1 MGFSGLVCW
10 LILLMFPWSYTR
22 SSRRNSAWRWQP
34 SKLCQSRL
42 VPEIMNTSKFITYW
56 KAQLEC
62 SLAENLTCLTSTG
75 FCRRHLTWYQ
85 WVSASVGAVDS
96 QTVAPLPMNAT
107 SNQNAKPWTIPEL
120 FKHKSMNQNFLNHS
134 GMNLFCN
141 VAQHARFRILLANN
155 YTLTCETRRESRA
168 YAGLSHLLNQS
179 QWRASVSWPCR
190 SGCQR
195 CRRSVDGSILS

>member
-1 MGFSGLVCW
+1 MLSNRRSCPGPLELCTGKLHAALTWSMGFSGLVCW

-42 VPEIMNTSKFITYW
+42 VPEIMNTSKFIAYS
-56 KAQLEC
+56 C
-62 SLAENLTCLTSTG
+62 PIGMFFSRNLTCLTSTG

-120 FKHKSMNQNFLNHS
+120 FKQKKHESK
-134 GMNLFCN
+134 LFEKLC
-141 VAQHARFRILLANN
+141 
-155 YTLTCETRRESRA
+155 
-168 YAGLSHLLNQS
+168 
-179 QWRASVSWPCR
+179 
-190 SGCQR
+190 
-195 CRRSVDGSILS
+195 